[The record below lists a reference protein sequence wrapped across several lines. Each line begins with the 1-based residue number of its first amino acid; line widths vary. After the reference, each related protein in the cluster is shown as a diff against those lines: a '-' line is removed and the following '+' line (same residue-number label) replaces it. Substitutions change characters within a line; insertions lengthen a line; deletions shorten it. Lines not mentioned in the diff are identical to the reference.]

1 MKRNRYLV
9 RVHLTAALLVGG
21 LALPASAEPPPATTV
36 AAADRLPA
44 IHVDNFG
51 EINAN
56 YYRGGQPRRSD
67 YADLAAFGVRT
78 D

>member
-1 MKRNRYLV
+1 M
-9 RVHLTAALLVGG
+9 
-21 LALPASAEPPPATTV
+21 ATTV